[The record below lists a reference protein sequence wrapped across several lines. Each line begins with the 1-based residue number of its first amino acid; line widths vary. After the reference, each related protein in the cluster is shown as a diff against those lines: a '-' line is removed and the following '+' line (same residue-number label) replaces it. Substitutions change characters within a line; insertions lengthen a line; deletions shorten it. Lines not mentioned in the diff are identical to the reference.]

1 MSRVILGR
9 TPGGV
14 DVVID
19 PAEPAHTL
27 FTGQTRSG
35 KSVQIYGAL
44 AQIPRAGVQVCG
56 IDPTGILFN
65 ALGNELGG
73 DTLRVLTLADPER
86 VEHVMRELVSEMDYR
101 IRDLLFQ
108 RLDKFT
114 NFTAELPL
122 LVVVMEEYPG
132 TLAALQAIDAASG
145 ARPVDRL
152 ETKVRAAVQRLALE
166 GAKVG
171 VRLWLVA
178 QRADASL
185 LTGVLRSQ
193 LTQRFSFRQDPDGL
207 RMLHETITTEQID
220 RAQSFP
226 VGRAYAEI
234 AGDSAPV
241 EYQADYIDYSTLA
254 ELFTQQD
261 KSSRAGGKI

>member
-1 MSRVILGR
+1 MSRLILGR

-14 DVVID
+14 DVTID
-19 PAEPAHTL
+19 PAHSL

-35 KSVQIYGAL
+35 KSVQVYGAL
-44 AQIPRAGVQVCG
+44 AQLPRAGVQVCG
-56 IDPTGILFN
+56 IGPTGILFN
-65 ALGNELGG
+65 ALGDQLGG

-86 VEHVMRELVSEMDYR
+86 VEHVMRELVAEMDRR
-101 IRDLLFQ
+101 IRDLLAR
-108 RLDKFT
+108 RLDKLTDFS
-114 NFTAELPL
+114 AELPL
-122 LVVVMEEYPG
+122 LVVLMEEYPG
-132 TLAALQAIDAASG
+132 TLAALQAIDGAAG
-145 ARPVDRL
+145 ARPADRL
-152 ETKVRAAVQRLALE
+152 ETKVREAVQRLALE

-171 VRLWLVA
+171 VWLWLVS

-207 RMLHETITTEQID
+207 GMLHETITPEQID

-234 AGDSAPV
+234 AGDPV
-241 EYQADYIDYSTLA
+241 PIEYQADYIDYNTLA
-254 ELFTQQD
+254 SIFDQQI
-261 KSSRAGGKI
+261 A

>member
-1 MSRVILGR
+1 MSRLILGR

-14 DVVID
+14 DVTID
-19 PAEPAHTL
+19 PTEAAHTL

-35 KSVQIYGAL
+35 KSVQVYGAL
-44 AQIPRAGVQVCG
+44 AQLPRAGVQVCG

-65 ALGNELGG
+65 ALGDQLGG
-73 DTLRVLTLADPER
+73 DALRVLTLSDPEQ
-86 VEHVMRELVSEMDYR
+86 VEHVMLELVAEMDRR
-101 IRDLLFQ
+101 IRALLAK

-114 NFTAELPL
+114 DFTTELPL
-122 LVVVMEEYPG
+122 LIVLMEEYPG

-152 ETKVRAAVQRLALE
+152 ETKVRAAIQRLALE

-207 RMLHETITTEQID
+207 RMLHETITPEQID

-234 AGDSAPV
+234 ASNPAPV
-241 EYQADYIDYSTLA
+241 EYQADYISYQMLTSRFAQAQTA
-254 ELFTQQD
+254 EALP
-261 KSSRAGGKI
+261 